1 MNLTSLPR
9 WSVSKTT
16 LGQELDQVVA
26 KVDAGP
32 VAVLEGWSPVAYVVS
47 PEQWQR
53 LLALEGMA
61 PTAASSTA
69 EAVAR
74 VSLSPYSMAMLS
86 GRLAEQEAARA
97 RRGEVADASVQVLR
111 NRLKAHVLPALGD
124 MDVRKIRPRTLEDFL
139 TRLQAAE
146 LSNVTISQYMV
157 IVRKAMKLAVK
168 LGWID
173 RLPEFP
179 AVKTPAKPRAMIT
192 VMEYRRL
199 VQAARRLQSS
209 GVQAPCINAEG
220 ELVTA
225 RFWVP
230 EADRLMQADL
240 AAAMRFMVNAFV
252 RPTDVKVLRH
262 KHIEVVRGAK
272 TYLRL
277 NLPETKKHV
286 GAVVTMPAAVRV
298 YEAMLRRARA
308 MGVGE
313 PDDFVFLPHHHDR
326 NYALSLLGFWFKW
339 ALREA
344 EVAEVDATGGK
355 RTLYSLRHSAIMY
368 RLMYGQGI
376 DMLTLARNARTSVP
390 MIERHYASA
399 LTGEMNIDLLHS
411 RRRR

>member
-1 MNLTSLPR
+1 MNVTTLPR
-9 WSVSKTT
+9 WSVSKST
-16 LGQELDQVVA
+16 LGHELDQVVA
-26 KVDAGP
+26 KVDGGP
-32 VAVLEGWSPVAYVVS
+32 VAVLDGWQPVAYMVS

-53 LLALEGMA
+53 LLALEGVAAA
-61 PTAASSTA
+61 PSATTA
-69 EAVAR
+69 EVMAR
-74 VSLSPYSMAMLS
+74 VSLSPYSMAMLA

-97 RRGEVADASVQVLR
+97 RRGEVADASIQVLR
-111 NRLKAHVLPALGD
+111 NRLKAHVLPALGEI
-124 MDVRKIRPRTLEDFL
+124 DVRKIRPRTLEDFL
-139 TRLQAAE
+139 QRLQAAN
-146 LSNVTISQYMV
+146 LSNVTISQYLV

-168 LGWID
+168 LGWLD

-179 AVKTPAKPRAMIT
+179 AIKTPAKPRAMIT
-192 VMEYRRL
+192 VSEYRRL
-199 VQAARRLQSS
+199 VQTAQRLLHS
-209 GVQAPCINAEG
+209 GREAPCINADG
-220 ELVTA
+220 EEVQA

-230 EADRLMQADL
+230 EADRVMQADL
-240 AAAMRFMVNAFV
+240 IGVLRFMVNAFV
-252 RPTDVKVLRH
+252 RPTDVKVLQH
-262 KHIEVVRGAK
+262 KHVEIVRGAK

-298 YEAMLRRARA
+298 YEAILRRAKA
-308 MGVGE
+308 VGLAQ

-339 ALREA
+339 VLREA
-344 EVAEVDATGGK
+344 DVAELDATGGK

>member
-1 MNLTSLPR
+1 MNVTSLPR
-9 WSVSKTT
+9 WSVSKST
-16 LGQELDQVVA
+16 LGNELDQVVA
-26 KVDAGP
+26 KVDGGP
-32 VAVLEGWSPVAYVVS
+32 VAVLDGWQPVAYMVS

-53 LLALEGMA
+53 LLALEGVA
-61 PTAASSTA
+61 PVPNVTTA
-69 EAVAR
+69 EVMAR
-74 VSLSPYSMAMLS
+74 VSLSPYSMAMLA

-97 RRGEVADASVQVLR
+97 RRGEVSDASIQVLR
-111 NRLKAHVLPALGD
+111 NRLKAHVLPALGEW
-124 MDVRKIRPRTLEDFL
+124 DVRKIRPRTLEDFL
-139 TRLQAAE
+139 TRLQTAE

-179 AVKTPAKPRAMIT
+179 AVKTPAKPRAMIA
-192 VMEYRRL
+192 VGEYRRL
-199 VQAARRLQSS
+199 VQTAQRLLHS
-209 GVQAPCINAEG
+209 GQEAPCINAEG
-220 ELVTA
+220 EAVQA

-230 EADRLMQADL
+230 EADRVLQSDVVAV
-240 AAAMRFMVNAFV
+240 MRFMVNAFV
-252 RPTDVKVLRH
+252 RPTDVKVLQH

-298 YEAMLRRARA
+298 YEALLRRAKA
-308 MGVGE
+308 LGVGG
-313 PDDFVFLPHHHDR
+313 PDDHVFLPHHHDR

-339 ALREA
+339 VLREA
-344 EVAEVDATGGK
+344 GVSEVDATGGK